1 MIKNTF
7 IIILF
12 FISTFAFSQKKCK
25 YEKNEIDA
33 LTDLRIIRTIPV
45 SICRVNGQPFYFKAQ
60 TIGNRKYL
68 KLKYFRYN
76 NYKIKDNSELIF
88 TLPNYRTV
96 TLKPRTVKKDTTKE
110 ENSNFMS
117 VSSMIIYRL
126 TNEQYKTLVENP
138 VTNVKYFID
147 VGFINKAIKENK
159 QNKIQDILKCVE

>member
-1 MIKNTF
+1 MIKNTL

-12 FISTFAFSQKKCK
+12 LFSSSAFSQKKCK

-33 LTDLRIIRTIPV
+33 LTELRIIRTIPV

-60 TIGNRKYL
+60 AIGNRKYL

-76 NYKIKDNSELIF
+76 NFKIKDNSELIF
-88 TLPNYRTV
+88 TLPNYKTV
-96 TLKPRTVKKDTTKE
+96 TLTPRKIKKDTTKE
-110 ENSNFMS
+110 QESNFMS

-126 TNEQYKTLVENP
+126 TDEQYNTLVKYP

-147 VGFINKAIKENK
+147 IGFINKAIKENK
-159 QNKIQDILKCVE
+159 QNKIQEILKCVK